1 MKKRIIAIL
10 MLAAVLVGALAG
22 CSGED
27 ELLTEDEVKKIVTDH
42 ACADGSVASSVDFH
56 GIGET
61 EDGQVCFQVYI
72 TINSKTYLYQVHATS
87 GEILSVAESSH
98 SHSH

>member
-1 MKKRIIAIL
+1 MKKRIFAMLLLVVML
-10 MLAAVLVGALAG
+10 MGALAA
-22 CSGED
+22 CSSN

-42 ACADGSVASSVDFH
+42 ACADGAKATSVDFH

-72 TINSKTYLYQVHATS
+72 TVNGKTFLYQVHATS
-87 GEILSVAESSH
+87 GEILSVAESNH

>member
-1 MKKRIIAIL
+1 MKKRILAIL
-10 MLAAVLVGALAG
+10 LLAAVLMGALAA
-22 CSGED
+22 CSSN

-42 ACADGSVASSVDFH
+42 ACADGATASNVDFH

-72 TINSKTYLYQVHATS
+72 TVNGKTFLYQVHATS
-87 GEILSVAESSH
+87 GEILSVAESNH

>member
-1 MKKRIIAIL
+1 MKKRIF
-10 MLAAVLVGALAG
+10 AALLLVVMLVGALAACG
-22 CSGED
+22 SND
-27 ELLTEDEVKKIVTDH
+27 LLTEDEVKKIVTAH
-42 ACADGSVASSVDFH
+42 ACDDGSVASSVDFH

-72 TINSKTYLYQVHATS
+72 TVNGKTFLYQVHATT
-87 GEILSVAESSH
+87 GEILSFAESNH

>member
-1 MKKRIIAIL
+1 MKKRIFA
-10 MLAAVLVGALAG
+10 MLLLVTVLLGALAA
-22 CSGED
+22 CSSGD

-42 ACADGSVASSVDFH
+42 ACADGSTASSVDFH

-61 EDGQVCFQVYI
+61 QDGQVCFQVYI
-72 TINSKTYLYQVHATS
+72 TVNGKTFLYQVHATS
-87 GEILSVAESSH
+87 GEILSFAESNH

>member
-1 MKKRIIAIL
+1 MTKRIISIV
-10 MLAAVLVGALAG
+10 MLAAVLLGLLVA
-22 CSGED
+22 CSGKD
-27 ELLTEDEVKKIVTDH
+27 ELLTADEVKKIVTDH
-42 ACADGSVASSVDFH
+42 ACADGSVASNVDFH
-56 GIGET
+56 GIAET

-72 TINSKTYLYQVHATS
+72 TVKGKTYLYQVHATT

>member
-1 MKKRIIAIL
+1 MKKRVIAL
-10 MLAAVLVGALAG
+10 LLLAVMLVGALAACG
-22 CSGED
+22 KE
-27 ELLTEDEVKKIVTDH
+27 ELLTEAEVKKIVTDH

-61 EDGQVCFQVYI
+61 KDGQVCYQVYI
-72 TINSKTYLYQVHATS
+72 TINGKTFLYQVHATS
-87 GEILSVAESSH
+87 GEILSITESSH

>member
-1 MKKRIIAIL
+1 MMKRSIAIV
-10 MLAAVLVGALAG
+10 MLAVMLLGILAACG
-22 CSGED
+22 KD
-27 ELLTEDEVKKIVTDH
+27 ELLTETEVKKIVTEH
-42 ACADGSVASSVDFH
+42 ACADGATAESVDFH

-72 TINSKTYLYQVHATS
+72 TVNGKTYLYQVHATN
-87 GEILSVAESSH
+87 GEILSVTESSH

>member
-1 MKKRIIAIL
+1 MKKRILAIL
-10 MLAAVLVGALAG
+10 LLAAVLMGALAA
-22 CSGED
+22 CSSN

-42 ACADGSVASSVDFH
+42 ACADGAKATSVDFH

-72 TINSKTYLYQVHATS
+72 TVNGKTFLYQVHATS

>member
-1 MKKRIIAIL
+1 MKKRVIAL
-10 MLAAVLVGALAG
+10 LLLAVMLVGALAACG
-22 CSGED
+22 KE
-27 ELLTEDEVKKIVTDH
+27 ELLTEAEVKKIVTDH

-61 EDGQVCFQVYI
+61 EDGQVCYQVYI
-72 TINSKTYLYQVHATS
+72 TINGKTFLYQVHATS
-87 GEILSVAESSH
+87 GEILSITESSH

>member
-1 MKKRIIAIL
+1 MKKRILAIL
-10 MLAAVLVGALAG
+10 LLAAVLMGALAA
-22 CSGED
+22 CSSN

-42 ACADGSVASSVDFH
+42 ACADGAKATSVDFH

-72 TINSKTYLYQVHATS
+72 TVNGKTFLYQVHATS
-87 GEILSVAESSH
+87 GEILSVAESNH